1 MNNEFDIEPIS
12 VKKNVI
18 VRHRD
23 RNAVN
28 DVLENSGIVDISQKL
43 YADAFN
49 YVRETGKAVV
59 VQGAK
64 IQITIAET
72 GRFRKHKEIQVA
84 YEMPSIRL

>member
-18 VRHRD
+18 VRNRD

>member
-1 MNNEFDIEPIS
+1 MNNEFEIEPIS

-18 VRHRD
+18 VRRRD
-23 RNAVN
+23 RNALN
-28 DVLENSGIVDISQKL
+28 DVLEDSGIVEVSQKV

-49 YVRETGKAVV
+49 YARETGRDMV

-84 YEMPSIRL
+84 FEMPSIRL